1 MSSRT
6 TLHVTAE
13 RRARRRRIAASLR
26 CARCGSPWTLR
37 LVAHPAG
44 AVVACTRCGAAHG
57 TAAVPRETVVALG
70 R

>member
-6 TLHVTAE
+6 TLHVTAQ

-26 CARCGSPWTLR
+26 CADCGSPWTLR
-37 LVAHPAG
+37 LVEHPAG
-44 AVVACTRCGAAHG
+44 VVVACTRCGAPHAS
-57 TAAVPRETVVALG
+57 TAVPRATAAGLV